1 MTSRWIMNMNWFL
14 PEPKPSPPED
24 KTPSTRKGFRVIADN
39 EDGAADL
46 ARARSEA
53 ARGRRERAIWPKI
66 DVTIS
71 ADGSTT
77 GRSFRSDDLISR
89 ALELLP
95 LESEADARAFRERL
109 RSTSAILGTSALC
122 AHPDDRGRS
131 MLWYAVDAEDLGAV
145 EAFVE
150 VFGADVAHL
159 VLAAPPD
166 TNPLELADGR
176 GLRDVADALQRAA
189 ETTRPSAGGGFTG
202 KRARPSFLCWFC
214 AEHLRR
220 L

>member
-1 MTSRWIMNMNWFL
+1 MTSRWIMNMNWWF
-14 PEPKPSPPED
+14 PKPKPSPPED
-24 KTPSTRKGFRVIADN
+24 KTPSTRKGFRVIAED

-109 RSTSAILGTSALC
+109 RSTSAILGSSALC
-122 AHPDDRGRS
+122 AHPDGRGRS
-131 MLWYAVDAEDLGAV
+131 MLWYAVDAEDLRAG
-145 EAFVE
+145 
-150 VFGADVAHL
+150 L
-159 VLAAPPD
+159 R
-166 TNPLELADGR
+166 R
-176 GLRDVADALQRAA
+176 GLRRGRRAP
-189 ETTRPSAGGGFTG
+189 RPRGAARCEPA
-202 KRARPSFLCWFC
+202 RARRRPRAPRRRGRAPARGGDDS
-214 AEHLRR
+214 ALRR
-220 L
+220 RRL

>member
-1 MTSRWIMNMNWFL
+1 MNMNWWF

-24 KTPSTRKGFRVIADN
+24 KTPSTRKGFRVIAED

-109 RSTSAILGTSALC
+109 RSTSAILGSSALC
-122 AHPDDRGRS
+122 AHPDGRGRS
-131 MLWYAVDAEDLGAV
+131 MLWYAVDAEDLRGR
-145 EAFVE
+145 
-150 VFGADVAHL
+150 
-159 VLAAPPD
+159 
-166 TNPLELADGR
+166 R
-176 GLRDVADALQRAA
+176 GLRRGLRRGRRAP
-189 ETTRPSAGGGFTG
+189 RPRGAARCEPA
-202 KRARPSFLCWFC
+202 RARRRPRAPRRRGRAPARGGDDS
-214 AEHLRR
+214 ALRR
-220 L
+220 RRL